1 MPCAEHIYSKCVLIS
16 LLWKYISNNSIR
28 RKFKS
33 FHNTILIWKHFRQ
46 F

>member
-1 MPCAEHIYSKCVLIS
+1 MICQHIYSKCVLIS
-16 LLWKYISNNSIR
+16 LLWKNISNNSIR
-28 RKFKS
+28 CKFKS